1 MTTSVAEA
9 DACEA
14 KVDLMEG
21 VLAKLKVGTQE
32 VYGLSQCGATPVLNL
47 LGDQRRATQGGA
59 PRSMQPEQ
67 GKLYSGNF
75 YNFCLKNPHKN
86 SLKNARFFQLKTE
99 FVNSSF
105 DVQLFNNFFCANG
118 PQTHSFL
125 SQFSKT
131 SRFSRI
137 GPGNL

>member
-1 MTTSVAEA
+1 MERRVTTSVAEA

-67 GKLYSGNF
+67 GTLYSGF
-75 YNFCLKNPHKN
+75 KKLQHQTYSDL
-86 SLKNARFFQLKTE
+86 SD
-99 FVNSSF
+99 F
-105 DVQLFNNFFCANG
+105 DKSISTIC
-118 PQTHSFL
+118 
-125 SQFSKT
+125 
-131 SRFSRI
+131 
-137 GPGNL
+137 

>member
-1 MTTSVAEA
+1 MERRVTTSVAEA

-67 GKLYSGNF
+67 GKLYYAFKNSSIKRIGVSS
-75 YNFCLKNPHKN
+75 NFCLNK
-86 SLKNARFFQLKTE
+86 
-99 FVNSSF
+99 
-105 DVQLFNNFFCANG
+105 
-118 PQTHSFL
+118 
-125 SQFSKT
+125 
-131 SRFSRI
+131 
-137 GPGNL
+137 

>member
-1 MTTSVAEA
+1 MERRVTTSVAEA

-75 YNFCLKNPHKN
+75 YNFCLKNPHEN
-86 SLKNARFFQLKTE
+86 SLKTPDFSSSKQNLLTFLKMY
-99 FVNSSF
+99 NSSIIF
-105 DVQLFNNFFCANG
+105 SAKMATKFIIFSANFQK
-118 PQTHSFL
+118 PQGF
-125 SQFSKT
+125 
-131 SRFSRI
+131 
-137 GPGNL
+137 PG

>member
-1 MTTSVAEA
+1 MPKLSPQKSLCIATSLILNPKRLLQLETMERRVTTSVAEA

-67 GKLYSGNF
+67 GTLYSGF
-75 YNFCLKNPHKN
+75 KKL
-86 SLKNARFFQLKTE
+86 
-99 FVNSSF
+99 
-105 DVQLFNNFFCANG
+105 
-118 PQTHSFL
+118 
-125 SQFSKT
+125 
-131 SRFSRI
+131 
-137 GPGNL
+137 